1 MEGTSPSTPVSFS
14 RPLGQQEESTTT
26 PLVERANRGPSAST
40 AIPTSSPTAA
50 APSMVSSPTTVPQ
63 AVIAYSP
70 TSPLPLTTVL
80 APTPD
85 LPIVHSWIRCTLNEV
100 ARGTEAKQELDML
113 KNQDAE
119 FALLSIHKVI
129 EAFIREALVWCHLE
143 HPNVLKL
150 LGVCIPSDKPPLLI
164 SLPMENQTITKF
176 LDGGPSRMALGLDL
190 VRQIADGLDYLHGEK
205 IVHGDLRGANIL
217 IDAEHK
223 VKIADFGVA
232 VLADSTLTGSHHEGN
247 ARWLCPIYLIG
258 YIHRPDYACDMY
270 AFGCVC
276 VEIFASRHIVLYEFE
291 ESGEQ
296 FPKAAFYSRRMGEPT
311 KNPQKPPTMSGELWE
326 TIRGCWRLPR
336 TTRYESRELVER
348 LSKITGE
355 NGPGEQA
362 VSQM

>member
-1 MEGTSPSTPVSFS
+1 MAPGCLNISAIVHGLIPRQFRPSQASMEGTSPSTPVVRHPQIVRKTGNDLRRNQSFS

-129 EAFIREALVWCHLE
+129 EV
-143 HPNVLKL
+143 N
-150 LGVCIPSDKPPLLI
+150 
-164 SLPMENQTITKF
+164 T
-176 LDGGPSRMALGLDL
+176 
-190 VRQIADGLDYLHGEK
+190 
-205 IVHGDLRGANIL
+205 
-217 IDAEHK
+217 
-223 VKIADFGVA
+223 
-232 VLADSTLTGSHHEGN
+232 SHVG
-247 ARWLCPIYLIG
+247 
-258 YIHRPDYACDMY
+258 
-270 AFGCVC
+270 
-276 VEIFASRHIVLYEFE
+276 HI
-291 ESGEQ
+291 
-296 FPKAAFYSRRMGEPT
+296 
-311 KNPQKPPTMSGELWE
+311 
-326 TIRGCWRLPR
+326 
-336 TTRYESRELVER
+336 
-348 LSKITGE
+348 
-355 NGPGEQA
+355 
-362 VSQM
+362 